1 MIAPLPIAQPA
12 TAYGTWTRRR
22 RSLQLLAL
30 AAGPGILVMLGEN
43 DGPSM
48 LSYAATGASYG
59 VGFFVPFIL
68 LTFAMA
74 YVVQEMVARIGIATG
89 RGHAELIR
97 ERFGRWWSLFSAS
110 NLVVGN
116 ALTLVTEFIAIRAG
130 AAYFGVPATLAV
142 GGALLLV
149 VVASILRRYATWERI
164 ALALALGNLLFIP
177 VALHAHPDAGAL
189 ARAAMSWGPLPG
201 GLTLAFLTLVLANI
215 GATVTPWMLFF
226 QQSAVVSK
234 RLTTADLGRARLDTA
249 AGAALAGIVAI
260 AAVATASLLFVHHV
274 DSASFSTGA
283 DFASALRPY
292 IGSSAASLF
301 ALAMIEAG
309 LVAALTISASSSYTM
324 GEVAVPNG
332 RAATARTRPVFAITG
347 IVSATV
353 GAATVM
359 IPHAPLL
366 LISISVNVIA
376 ALLMSPALVLALLLA
391 NDTRFMGHLRNGR
404 LANLASGGIILMISA
419 LGIAYAAMNVL
430 PIPIR

>member
-59 VGFFVPFIL
+59 IGFFVPFIL

-149 VVASILRRYATWERI
+149 VVA
-164 ALALALGNLLFIP
+164 NIP
-177 VALHAHPDAGAL
+177 A
-189 ARAAMSWGPLPG
+189 PLC
-201 GLTLAFLTLVLANI
+201 
-215 GATVTPWMLFF
+215 
-226 QQSAVVSK
+226 
-234 RLTTADLGRARLDTA
+234 DLGTHRARPRPRKP
-249 AGAALAGIVAI
+249 
-260 AAVATASLLFVHHV
+260 AVH
-274 DSASFSTGA
+274 
-283 DFASALRPY
+283 
-292 IGSSAASLF
+292 
-301 ALAMIEAG
+301 
-309 LVAALTISASSSYTM
+309 
-324 GEVAVPNG
+324 
-332 RAATARTRPVFAITG
+332 
-347 IVSATV
+347 
-353 GAATVM
+353 
-359 IPHAPLL
+359 
-366 LISISVNVIA
+366 
-376 ALLMSPALVLALLLA
+376 
-391 NDTRFMGHLRNGR
+391 
-404 LANLASGGIILMISA
+404 SGGVARPSGRVERLHEQRCRGA
-419 LGIAYAAMNVL
+419 RCPAA
-430 PIPIR
+430 